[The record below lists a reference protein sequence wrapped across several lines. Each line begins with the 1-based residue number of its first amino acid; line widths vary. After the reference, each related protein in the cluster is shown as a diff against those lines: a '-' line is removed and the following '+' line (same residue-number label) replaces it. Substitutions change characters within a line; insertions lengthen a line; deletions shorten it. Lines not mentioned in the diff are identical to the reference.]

1 MVMFIYHII
10 KMEITRVHEVF
21 HVRVED
27 TSKTTIPTQNRFT
40 TQILQHWR
48 PFQVLVEDLKRNPGG
63 GPEMI
68 HPDTPTLEIS
78 GPPPGFRRLAPH

>member
-27 TSKTTIPTQNRFT
+27 TSNDHHPHPEQVYHPDTPALETISG
-40 TQILQHWR
+40 
-48 PFQVLVEDLKRNPGG
+48 PGG
-63 GPEMI
+63 GPE
-68 HPDTPTLEIS
+68 TKSWWRT
-78 GPPPGFRRLAPH
+78 

>member
-1 MVMFIYHII
+1 MFIYHII

-27 TSKTTIPTQNRFT
+27 TSNDHHPHPEQVYHPDTPALETISG
-40 TQILQHWR
+40 L
-48 PFQVLVEDLKRNPGG
+48 EDLKQNPGG

-68 HPDTPTLEIS
+68 HPDTPALEIS
-78 GPPPGFRRLAPH
+78 GPPPGFRRLTPY